1 MDFQSEKSFEKL
13 RHRAFQPYHQILC
26 ILKHVGDVG
35 DRSSTPKGCNAMYVG
50 DVGDRNNLQY
60 TQDLIV
66 WLKSPKAQLS
76 KTFFWIENPLNIKQ
90 VMSRNVS
97 DNNNA
102 AMLLMAHVGDVG
114 DVKYLNKRSKA
125 TLYRTMLPML
135 PSIEIFHI
143 SDISNIAVY
152 SVAFDHLLRYF
163 TSPTSP
169 TCIALILCIDYID

>member
-50 DVGDRNNLQY
+50 DVGDHNNLQY
-60 TQDLIV
+60 TQDLMV
-66 WLKSPKAQLS
+66 LLKSPMSQLS
-76 KTFFWIENPLNIKQ
+76 KTFFRIENPLNIKQ
-90 VMSRNVS
+90 VMSKNVS

-102 AMLLMAHVGDVG
+102 AMLLMSHVGDIG

-125 TLYRTMLPML
+125 TLYRAMLLML
-135 PSIEIFHI
+135 EMSEMWNISMLCNYCIEIFHI
-143 SDISNIAVY
+143 SDVSNMRVQ
-152 SVAFDHLLRYF
+152 
-163 TSPTSP
+163 
-169 TCIALILCIDYID
+169 